1 MDTKIVEIR
10 EEKDVVICR
19 QECRTYAK
27 NLGFSLVDQTRITTA
42 ASELAR
48 NIFEYAK
55 TGVVKIERA
64 TNEDKSGLK
73 MTFSDNGPGI
83 ANVDLAL
90 KEGWSSHRGMGMG
103 MPGSKRLMDEFSIWS
118 ELGKG
123 TVITTIKW
131 LR

>member
-64 TNEDKSGLK
+64 TNEEKSGLK

-83 ANVDLAL
+83 SNVDLAL

-103 MPGSKRLMDEFSIWS
+103 MPGSKRLMDEFSVWS
-118 ELGKG
+118 EIGKG
-123 TVITTIKW
+123 TVITTVKW